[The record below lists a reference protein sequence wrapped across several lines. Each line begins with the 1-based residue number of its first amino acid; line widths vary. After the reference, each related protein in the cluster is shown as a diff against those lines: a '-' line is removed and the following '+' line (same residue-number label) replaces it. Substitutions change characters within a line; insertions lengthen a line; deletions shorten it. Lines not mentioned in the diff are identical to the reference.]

1 MVACLNFANLLTAR
15 ATTRQQE
22 LAVRASLGGRR
33 LRLARQLV
41 IEALVLVGIG
51 GGLGLFLAHF
61 GAGLLSAA
69 MPQQFLGSAGVT
81 IDARVTGFALLM
93 SMLSGIVFATLPAL
107 SVSGYRRARGQA
119 PLSLGAVRSH
129 PPATRRTHTVLA
141 SLQVALTLGA
151 AGGRGAVRQ
160 ELLAIVPHRARLSGE

>member
-1 MVACLNFANLLTAR
+1 MLGRLPEGAAPTGVEAALTAITSRGSDSRPVRLAFVRELLVKNVRRALLTMWAMAGLVLVVACLNFANLLTAR

-51 GGLGLFLAHF
+51 GGIGLFLAHF

-69 MPQQFLGSAGVT
+69 LPEQFL
-81 IDARVTGFALLM
+81 R
-93 SMLSGIVFATLPAL
+93 
-107 SVSGYRRARGQA
+107 
-119 PLSLGAVRSH
+119 
-129 PPATRRTHTVLA
+129 TVLSRRGSDRA
-141 SLQVALTLGA
+141 AYSDVAGPLPG
-151 AGGRGAVRQ
+151 
-160 ELLAIVPHRARLSGE
+160 